1 VGQGPPRVALTR
13 SARPEAASGRSIEE
27 TGLAAPLADRS
38 ACAGSGPDGRGS
50 APVDSDHHPNIMGAM
65 LRTRRRAA
73 TVDRIAAW
81 IVDAHVDPGSTLPIE
96 PDIGNPAAGAEGIGR
111 AAAGAAPE
119 KGHRRPSRPAG
130 RDPLGG
136 PEARA

>member
-1 VGQGPPRVALTR
+1 
-13 SARPEAASGRSIEE
+13 
-27 TGLAAPLADRS
+27 
-38 ACAGSGPDGRGS
+38 
-50 APVDSDHHPNIMGAM
+50 MGAM

-81 IVDAHVDPGSTLPIE
+81 IFDGHVDPGSTLPIE
-96 PDIGNPAAGAEGIGR
+96 PGIGNPAPGAEGL
-111 AAAGAAPE
+111 
-119 KGHRRPSRPAG
+119 G